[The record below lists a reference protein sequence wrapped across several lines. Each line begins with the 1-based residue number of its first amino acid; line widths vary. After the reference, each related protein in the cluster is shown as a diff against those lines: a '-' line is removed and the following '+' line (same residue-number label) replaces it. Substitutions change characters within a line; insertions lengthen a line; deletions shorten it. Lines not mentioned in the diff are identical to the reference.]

1 MNIKII
7 PLDKVEI
14 DGSVISLGMKKEIVE
29 KTIGKGELTG
39 ERYYYYN
46 SEMAIDYDS
55 DDKVEFIEFLGGIEG
70 SLKPTIYNISA
81 FDINADT
88 LVEILKRNNDGDID
102 YEEQGYSYVF
112 LNISVGIYRESIPTN
127 ILEMIE
133 EMKADGVSIE
143 DNEDLKFEK
152 KKAEHWAAIGI
163 GVDGYY
169 R

>member
-14 DGSVISLGMKKEIVE
+14 DDSVISLGMKKETVE
-29 KTIGKGELTG
+29 KTIGTGKLIG

-55 DDKVEFIEFLGGIEG
+55 DDKVEFIEFLGGVEG
-70 SLKPTIYNISA
+70 SLKPVIFNISA
-81 FDINADT
+81 FDINADA
-88 LVEILKRNNDGDID
+88 LVEILKSNNDGDIND
-102 YEEQGYSYVF
+102 EEQGYSYAF
-112 LNISVGIYRESIPTN
+112 LNISVGIYRESTPTN

-133 EMKADGVSIE
+133 EMKANGVSIE
-143 DNEDLKFEK
+143 DNEDLEFEK
-152 KKAEHWAAIGI
+152 KKAEHWATIGI

>member
-29 KTIGKGELTG
+29 KTIGTGKLTG

-55 DDKVEFIEFLGGIEG
+55 DDKVEFIEFLGGVEG
-70 SLKPTIYNISA
+70 SLKPVIFNISA
-81 FDINADT
+81 FDINADV
-88 LVEILKRNNDGDID
+88 LVEILKSNNDGDIND
-102 YEEQGYSYVF
+102 EEQGYSYAF
-112 LNISVGIYRESIPTN
+112 LNISVGIYRESTPTN

-133 EMKADGVSIE
+133 EMKANGVSIE
-143 DNEDLKFEK
+143 DNEDLEFEK
-152 KKAEHWAAIGI
+152 KKAEHWATIGI